1 VPWGRGPRYRV
12 EGALFGISW
21 VAARLGLLRLTP
33 WLARPLFV
41 AEDVRPQPFIVVLC
55 GGCRFSGRLS
65 ESTCARV
72 EHGVR
77 LFEQGLAPRLILS
90 GGRWAP
96 HRPACAPR
104 MQALALALGVPP
116 EAMIVEN
123 RSASTAENAREVARL
138 LRAEAAPSILLVT
151 GPLHMRRAK
160 LCFEK
165 LGVHVACAPTPATGH
180 RSSLLVK
187 EVLHEYLGLAYY
199 RAHRWI

>member
-1 VPWGRGPRYRV
+1 MPWGRGPRYRV
-12 EGALFGISW
+12 ERALDAISGA
-21 VAARLGLLRLTP
+21 AARLGLLRLAP
-33 WLARPLFV
+33 WLARPRLV

-55 GGCRFSGRLS
+55 GGCRFSGQLS

-116 EAMIVEN
+116 EAIIVEN
-123 RSASTAENAREVARL
+123 RSTSTAENAREVARL
-138 LRAEAAPSILLVT
+138 LRPEATPSILLVT
-151 GPLHMRRAK
+151 SPLHMRRAK

-165 LGVHVACAPTPATGH
+165 LGVRVSCAPTPDTGA
-180 RSSLLVK
+180 RSSLFVK
-187 EVLHEYLGLAYY
+187 EALHEYIGLAYY

>member
-12 EGALFGISW
+12 ERALDGISG
-21 VAARLGLLRLTP
+21 AAAWLGLLRFLP
-33 WLARPLFV
+33 WLARPLLV

-55 GGCRFSGRLS
+55 GGCRFNGRLS
-65 ESTCARV
+65 ESTVVRV
-72 EHGVR
+72 EHGVH
-77 LFEQGLAPRLILS
+77 LFERGLGPRLILS

-104 MQALALALGVPP
+104 MQHLALALGIPP
-116 EAMIVEN
+116 EAIIAESE
-123 RSASTAENAREVARL
+123 SASTAENAREVARL
-138 LRAEAAPSILLVT
+138 LRAEAIPSILLVT

-165 LGVHVACAPTPATGH
+165 LGVRVACAPTPGAGH
-180 RSSLLVK
+180 HSSLLAK

-199 RAHRWI
+199 RAHHWI

>member
-12 EGALFGISW
+12 ERALDGISGA
-21 VAARLGLLRLTP
+21 AARLGLLGLSP
-33 WLARPLFV
+33 WLARPLLV
-41 AEDVRPQPFIVVLC
+41 AADVRAQPFIVVLC
-55 GGCRFSGRLS
+55 GGCRFSGQLS
-65 ESTCARV
+65 ESTVARV

-77 LFEQGLAPRLILS
+77 LFHQGLAPRLILS

-104 MQALALALGVPP
+104 MEALALALGVPR
-116 EAMIVEN
+116 EAVIVEN
-123 RSASTAENAREVARL
+123 QSTRTSENAREVARL
-138 LRAEAAPSILLVT
+138 LRAERDPSVLLVT

-165 LGVHVACAPTPATGH
+165 QGVRVACAPTPAAGE
-180 RSSLLVK
+180 RSSLHAK
-187 EVLHEYLGLAYY
+187 EVLHEYIGLAYY